1 MKRLLTVIQA
11 DRKAARKQEDQGV
24 EMEDWHP

>member
-11 DRKAARKQEDQGV
+11 DRKAASKQEDRGV
-24 EMEDWHP
+24 ELEDWHP

>member
-11 DRKAARKQEDQGV
+11 DRKAARKLEDHGI
-24 EMEDWHP
+24 ELEDWHP